1 MAAYATRAGTIE
13 MSVSRREI
21 LKLSGTAAVAAAT
34 KGWAGE
40 AAGMAALTDGRQDWE
55 WVRGLFA
62 LSRDKVH
69 MSAMLL
75 ASHPAPVREAIE
87 EHRRELDADPVEYL
101 EKNNTALTEAARR
114 SAGDYLGV
122 HASHVAL
129 TDSTTM
135 GLGLVYNGLK
145 LRPGQEMLTTTEDY
159 FATHESLRL
168 ASEKW
173 GARVRRI
180 ALFDRV
186 EEATEDQIISRIVDA
201 ITLSTRLVA
210 VTWVHSSTGLKMPV
224 AGIAAALREVNAGRD
239 EEDQVLLGVDGVH
252 GFGVEDASFADL
264 GCDFLMAGCHKW
276 LFGPRGTGVVAFSRK
291 GLATVRATIPSF
303 TDDGVFAAWLKGQAQ
318 PPGRNGGRRMTPG
331 GFKTFE
337 HRWALTKAFELHRT
351 IGKSR
356 VAARTHDL
364 AAALKEAL
372 AGSPGTALRTPRDTR
387 LSAGIVSFHVEGL
400 TPGAVVSR
408 LRRQRIV
415 ASVSPYAR
423 PYVRLTPSIRNS
435 EAEIEQVAAAMRE
448 IA

>member
-1 MAAYATRAGTIE
+1 

-21 LKLSGTAAVAAAT
+21 LKLSGTAAVAAAA

-40 AAGMAALTDGRQDWE
+40 AAGMAALTDGREDWE

-101 EKNNTALTEAARR
+101 EKNNTALTEAARK
-114 SAGDYLGV
+114 SAGEYLGV
-122 HASHVAL
+122 HASHIAL

-145 LRPGQEMLTTTEDY
+145 LRPRQEMLTTTEDY
-159 FATHESLRL
+159 FVTHESLRL

-173 GARVRRI
+173 SAHVRRI

-186 EEATEDQIISRIVDA
+186 EEATEDQIVSRVVDA
-201 ITLSTRLVA
+201 ITPSTRLVA
-210 VTWVHSSTGLKMPV
+210 VTWVHSSTGLKIPV

-252 GFGVEDASFADL
+252 GFGVEDTSFAKL

-276 LFGPRGTGVVAFSRK
+276 LFGPRGTGVIAFSGK
-291 GLATVRATIPSF
+291 GLAAVRATIPSF
-303 TDDGVFAAWLKGQAQ
+303 TDDGVFAAWIKRRAQ
-318 PPGRNGGRRMTPG
+318 PPGSNNGRRMTPG
-331 GFKTFE
+331 GFKAFE

-356 VAARTHDL
+356 VAARTHEL
-364 AAALKEAL
+364 ATALKEVLDEA
-372 AGSPGTALRTPRDTR
+372 PGVAVRTPQDTR
-387 LSAGIVSFHVEGL
+387 LSAGIVAFDVEGL
-400 TPGAVVSR
+400 SPDAVVSR

-435 EAEIEQVAAAMRE
+435 EAEIEQVAAAMWE

>member
-1 MAAYATRAGTIE
+1 

-21 LKLSGTAAVAAAT
+21 LKLSGTAAVAAAA

-40 AAGMAALTDGRQDWE
+40 AAGMAALTDGREDWE

-101 EKNNTALTEAARR
+101 EKNNTALTEAARK
-114 SAGDYLGV
+114 SAGEYLGV
-122 HASHVAL
+122 HASHIAL

-145 LRPGQEMLTTTEDY
+145 LRPRQEMLTTTEDY
-159 FATHESLRL
+159 FVTHESLRL

-173 GARVRRI
+173 SAHLRRI

-186 EEATEDQIISRIVDA
+186 EEATEDQIVSRVVDA
-201 ITLSTRLVA
+201 ITPSTRLVA
-210 VTWVHSSTGLKMPV
+210 VTWVHSSTGLKIPV

-252 GFGVEDASFADL
+252 GFGVEDTSFAKL

-276 LFGPRGTGVVAFSRK
+276 LFGPRGTGVIAFSGK
-291 GLATVRATIPSF
+291 GLAAVRATIPSF
-303 TDDGVFAAWLKGQAQ
+303 TDDGVFAAWIKRRAQ
-318 PPGRNGGRRMTPG
+318 PPGSNNGRRMTPG
-331 GFKTFE
+331 GFKAFE

-356 VAARTHDL
+356 VAARTHEL
-364 AAALKEAL
+364 ATALKEVLDEA
-372 AGSPGTALRTPRDTR
+372 PGVAVRTPQDTR
-387 LSAGIVSFHVEGL
+387 LSAGIVAFDVEGL
-400 TPGAVVSR
+400 SPDAVVSR

-435 EAEIEQVAAAMRE
+435 EAEIEQVAAAMWE